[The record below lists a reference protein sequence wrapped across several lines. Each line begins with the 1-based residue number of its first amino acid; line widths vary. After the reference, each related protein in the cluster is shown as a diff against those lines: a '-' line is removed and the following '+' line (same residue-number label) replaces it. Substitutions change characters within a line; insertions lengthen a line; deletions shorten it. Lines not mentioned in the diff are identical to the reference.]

1 MNNDI
6 KPSLDII
13 LRTHDFIDIHGS
25 PNGRYCKT
33 DKTTLICKCITS
45 LVNSANDYT
54 GKIKFIW
61 IDDHSSES
69 SLDKMRKIF
78 EKSKHEVEFVA
89 LELRGWNASGYE
101 QFERG
106 RASKADLIYFVED
119 DYLHYPT
126 AIEEMVNDYLTFKN
140 NLGVEVA
147 IHPFDDPDNY
157 KPKYIEECRIVLGEK
172 RRFRTNTY
180 STFVFMCSP
189 KIVRDNWSIF
199 YTLSTEYM
207 TEWGE
212 KNNIH
217 EGTTINKLWRDNVK
231 LFTPIP
237 SLALHMG
244 FDEQKDAYLDWK
256 ELWDSIS

>member
-1 MNNDI
+1 MDKAE

-33 DKTTLICKCITS
+33 DKTTLMCKCIKS
-45 LVNSANDYT
+45 LVKSANNYN
-54 GKIKFIW
+54 GKVKIIW
-61 IDDHSSES
+61 LDDHSSQLS
-69 SLDKMRKIF
+69 IDKLHNIF
-78 EKSKHEVEFVA
+78 SESKHEVEFVP
-89 LELRGWNASGYE
+89 LELRGWNSSGYE

-106 RASKADLIYFVED
+106 RASDADLVYFVED
-119 DYLHYPT
+119 DYLHVST
-126 AIEEMVNDYLTFKN
+126 AIEEMVDAYQEFNK
-140 NLGVEVA
+140 NLGLDVA

-157 KPKYIEECRIVLGEK
+157 LPKYIAECRIVLGK
-172 RRFRTNTY
+172 NRRFRTNEY
-180 STFVFMCSP
+180 STFVFLSSSELIR
-189 KIVRDNWSIF
+189 KHWSKF
-199 YTLSTEYM
+199 YTLATEYM

-212 KNNIH
+212 HNKIH
-217 EGTTINKLWRDNVK
+217 EGTTINHIWRNDAK

-256 ELWDSIS
+256 ELWDSID

>member
-1 MNNDI
+1 MD
-6 KPSLDII
+6 KTEKLSLDII
-13 LRTHDFIDIHGS
+13 LRTHDFIDIHSS
-25 PNGRYCKT
+25 PNGRYCGT

-45 LVNSANDYT
+45 LVNSANNYD
-54 GKIKFIW
+54 GKIKFVW

-69 SLDKMRKIF
+69 SLNKIRNIF
-78 EKSKHEVEFVA
+78 STSKHEVEFIP

-106 RASKADLIYFVED
+106 RASTADLVYLVED
-119 DYLHYPT
+119 DYLHFPT
-126 AIEEMVNDYLTFKN
+126 AIEEMVDAYSLFKQ
-140 NLGVEVA
+140 NLGMEIA

-157 KPKYIEECRIVLGEK
+157 VPKYIDACRIVLGK
-172 RRFRTNTY
+172 NRRFRTNTY
-180 STFVFMCSP
+180 STFVFLCSP
-189 KIVRDNWSIF
+189 KIIKDNWSKF
-199 YTLSTEYM
+199 YTLATEYM

-217 EGTTINKLWRDNVK
+217 EGTTINSLWRNDIK

-244 FDEQKDAYLDWK
+244 FEEQKDAYLDWK

>member
-1 MNNDI
+1 MDKTE

-13 LRTHDFIDIHGS
+13 LRTHDFIDIHSS
-25 PNGRYCKT
+25 PNGRYCNT
-33 DKTTLICKCITS
+33 DKTTLICKCIKS
-45 LVNSANDYT
+45 IVKSANNYD
-54 GKIKFIW
+54 GKVKIIW
-61 IDDHSSES
+61 LDDHSSQSSIDKLHNIFSES
-69 SLDKMRKIF
+69 KN
-78 EKSKHEVEFVA
+78 EVEFVP
-89 LELRGWNASGYE
+89 LEMRGWNASGYE

-106 RASKADLIYFVED
+106 RASNADLVYFVED

-126 AIEEMVNDYLTFKN
+126 AIEEMVNDYLTFKK

-157 KPKYIEECRIVLGEK
+157 KPKYIEECRIVLGK
-172 RRFRTNTY
+172 NRRFRTNTY

-212 KNNIH
+212 NHNIH